1 SRISKEELP
10 NPWINS
16 DIADCVTWLET
27 DQLATNKKPAKTKN
41 LITMAQLPS
50 TNILQIFMIS

>member
-1 SRISKEELP
+1 
-10 NPWINS
+10 
-16 DIADCVTWLET
+16 VTWLET